1 MRALSTGLLALLLV
15 PTSAPVP
22 GIAVSMTDVTGGNSS
37 SAPSMDGC
45 SIRGSC
51 PAWGTHADSLRA
63 EACCRVRVRRPL
75 ERFLGRYNTDRVLVR
90 RISRAVL
97 RESRRQQVP
106 PSLIAAVLVTENT
119 TLRPE
124 ARSSV
129 GAQGLMQV
137 MPMHA
142 GPAVPVERPG
152 RRGQQH
158 LPRHPHSCAQPE
170 AHQLLDRGAAAL
182 QRLRP
187 RHQHARLPALPVARA
202 GARRHCA
209 PRAAGR
215 HHDVGTGS
223 PVAPAADP
231 PDDALGRG

>member
-1 MRALSTGLLALLLV
+1 MRAFSTGLLALLLV

-37 SAPSMDGC
+37 SAPSVA
-45 SIRGSC
+45 GS
-51 PAWGTHADSLRA
+51 PSTALAWRTDADSVRA
-63 EACCRVRVRRPL
+63 EALLPASEIRRPL

-142 GPAVPVERPG
+142 GAELCQSSDLVDVDSNICHGTLILARNLK
-152 RRGQQH
+152 RT
-158 LPRHPHSCAQPE
+158 SSST
-170 AHQLLDRGAAAL
+170 AAL
-182 QRLRP
+182 LRYNGCVRGTNTPDCQRYPSRVL
-187 RHQHARLPALPVARA
+187 ARA
-202 GARRHCA
+202 GIVRRELLTGTTTLALAAR
-209 PRAAGR
+209 
-215 HHDVGTGS
+215 
-223 PVAPAADP
+223 
-231 PDDALGRG
+231 